1 MILNTP
7 FIADYKYIRRRK
19 QTTIDNNNQKENI
32 NLKPHTYRVQEKVLV
47 CEKKK
52 QYKEPYK
59 GPYPITKV

>member
-19 QTTIDNNNQKENI
+19 QRTIDNNNQKENI

-47 CEKKK
+47 CEKKNNTRSRTK
-52 QYKEPYK
+52 D
-59 GPYPITKV
+59 PIQ